1 MNAPQPSPA
10 SLQPPPDV
18 PNDPKIS
25 EALTQFL
32 RTFSLWCRR
41 GFATKLPAD
50 TALPGILLQA
60 FDAAPGTTPAVWM
73 LRVQSNGSFVAHQ
86 VSVGGPNPTSTT

>member
-1 MNAPQPSPA
+1 MRAPQPSPA

-18 PNDPKIS
+18 PHDPGVS
-25 EALTQFL
+25 NVLANYL
-32 RTFSLWCRR
+32 RGFALWCRQ
-41 GFATKLPAD
+41 GFAAKLPAD

-60 FDAAPGTTPAVWM
+60 YDAAPGTTPAVWM
-73 LRVQSNGSFVAHQ
+73 LRVASNGSFTAHQ